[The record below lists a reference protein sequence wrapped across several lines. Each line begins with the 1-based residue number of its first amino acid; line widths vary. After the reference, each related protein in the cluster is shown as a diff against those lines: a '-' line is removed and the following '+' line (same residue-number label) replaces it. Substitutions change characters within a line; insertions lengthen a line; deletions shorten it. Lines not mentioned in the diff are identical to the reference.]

1 MLAYQ
6 VWEWTTSAPA
16 QASAIAR
23 STPRVRS
30 AALAPASSAGS
41 AYDDGQLLVARRPEG
56 VHPRLEPV
64 AGAQRPDQLGHVD
77 PRPAVDLR
85 RVLLAEHVDA
95 HGPTVVD
102 GATAP
107 HRPPGPDGRTTAAGR
122 ASVAA

>member
-41 AYDDGQLLVARRPEG
+41 AYDVVSGSSR
-56 VHPRLEPV
+56 
-64 AGAQRPDQLGHVD
+64 GAPN
-77 PRPAVDLR
+77 AC
-85 RVLLAEHVDA
+85 
-95 HGPTVVD
+95 T
-102 GATAP
+102 
-107 HRPPGPDGRTTAAGR
+107 R
-122 ASVAA
+122 ASSPSRARNARTSSATWTPAPP